1 MRPDETVYTL
11 TQRFDALGVA
21 STEKRR
27 RGLEQELAPIVV
39 SETRMDGSRSIGHC
53 DEVTSTLLQ
62 SVLNAVPSK
71 ESLWRSC
78 WGLLTD
84 GHGATGPMPWKLH
97 GQIGR
102 IPFAGAGASHDLG
115 LGDDREGPM
124 MLLWGSDAQSQT
136 YGGNDDKRAV

>member
-84 GHGATGPMPWKLH
+84 GHDARANALEITRTNWKDT
-97 GQIGR
+97 IRWRRR
-102 IPFAGAGASHDLG
+102 IA
-115 LGDDREGPM
+115 
-124 MLLWGSDAQSQT
+124 
-136 YGGNDDKRAV
+136 